1 MITRREF
8 LAASSASLFTPGALD
23 PRTPFAGAP
32 SPRSGPAAVVTKD
45 VTLAAAEQPW
55 YATMR
60 RCGQLNLNERDPQT
74 LDVSSWIDYWASL
87 KLDALLLNGGG
98 IVAFYPTQVPYHH
111 RSEFLGSRDLF
122 GELAAATK
130 ARGMRLVARMD
141 CNYAYEDAVK
151 AHPEWFER
159 NRDGSP
165 RPHGE
170 SPWLFKT
177 CMFSP
182 YFTDQMP
189 AIYREI
195 GERYPVDG
203 FFTNGWPSTG
213 DLTVCHCENCQR
225 VFREKVGAT
234 PPDRVDATNGYYR
247 KYYDVYMDRVL
258 EVWRRWQAVVTE
270 KRPDSVYVGNLG
282 GGIRTVKNVKR
293 LGEVARWFNAD
304 HQGRG
309 GDTVI
314 WDCAQQGRVAQAVM
328 DGRTV
333 TNVTG
338 AYSNSRP
345 TWRHV
350 SKAPAETIMWMAQT
364 AASGMVPWFHWLGGA
379 PEDMRWKAVGR
390 DFFTWLA
397 ANEPHF
403 RNRRSIADVAVLY
416 PQRTIA
422 FYRSGTQPRDWR
434 GAERAQTADYLQGL
448 YYALLEG
455 RVFFD
460 FVHEDNLRPETLGR
474 YRALLIPNAAYLSD
488 NHCQRIREYVAGGG
502 SLLATFE
509 TSRYDEWGG
518 DRFDLEL
525 GDVFDATAGDVASP
539 AGNSYMRIESRHP
552 TLTGFEETA
561 LLPGPEQR
569 VAVRARGV
577 APAASAPL
585 TPLTVVPYYP
595 AFPPE
600 MVFPRTP
607 RTDQPAALF
616 RENGRSRVAYFP
628 GDIDRTFWR
637 SGNPD
642 LGLLLQNTVRWL
654 RGTDRPPVSLDG
666 DGIVETFAWE
676 TEPGYA
682 LHILNYTNPNMTRG
696 FVRKFYAIG
705 PQKAEF
711 RVAAG
716 RRIKEV
722 RALRAARAVPFTQD
736 GDIVRFE
743 VPGVTDYEVVAL
755 T

>member
-8 LAASSASLFTPGALD
+8 LAASSASFIV
-23 PRTPFAGAP
+23 
-32 SPRSGPAAVVTKD
+32 AATAS
-45 VTLAAAEQPW
+45 AAQSTNDRPW

-60 RCGQLNLNERDPQT
+60 RCGQLNLNERDPLT

-98 IVAFYPTQVPYHH
+98 IVAFYPTEVPYHH

-141 CNYAYEDAVK
+141 CNYAYEEALK

-170 SPWLFKT
+170 SPWVYKT

-195 GERYPVDG
+195 AARYPVDG

-225 VFREKVGAT
+225 VYREKVGAT

-247 KYYDVYMDRVL
+247 KYYDVYMERVL
-258 EVWRRWQAVVTE
+258 DVWRRWQAVVTE

-293 LGEVARWFNAD
+293 LGEIARWFNAD
-304 HQGRG
+304 HQGRS
-309 GDTVI
+309 GDTAI
-314 WDCAQQGRVAQAVM
+314 WDCAQQGRVAQSVM
-328 DGRTV
+328 EGRAI

-345 TWRHV
+345 AWRHV
-350 SKAPAETIMWMAQT
+350 SKPPAETIMWMAQT
-364 AASGMVPWFHWLGGA
+364 TASGMVPWLHWLGGA
-379 PEDMRWKAVGR
+379 PEDTRWKAVGR

-422 FYRSGTQPRDWR
+422 FYRSGTHPGDWR
-434 GAERAQTADYLQGL
+434 GAERAQTAEYLHGL

-455 RVFFD
+455 RIFFD
-460 FVHEDNLRPETLGR
+460 FVHEDNLRSETLGR

-488 NHCQRIREYVAGGG
+488 DQCQRIREYVAGGG

-509 TSRYDEWGG
+509 TSRYNEWGD

-525 GDVFDATAGDVASP
+525 GDVFDATAGDVGAP
-539 AGNSYMRIESRHP
+539 AGNSYMRIDSRHP
-552 TLTGFEETA
+552 VLAGFEETA

-569 VAVRARGV
+569 VAVRARGGES
-577 APAASAPL
+577 AASA
-585 TPLTVVPYYP
+585 PLTVVPYYP

-607 RTDQPAALF
+607 HTDQPAALF
-616 RENGRSRVAYFP
+616 RQNGRSRIAYFA

-654 RGTDRPPVSLDG
+654 RGEDRAPITLDG
-666 DGIVETFAWE
+666 DGVVETFAWE

-682 LHILNYTNPNMTRG
+682 VHILNYTNPNMTRG

-705 PQKAEF
+705 PQKAEL
-711 RVAAG
+711 RVASG
-716 RRIKEV
+716 RRIKDV

-736 GDIVRFE
+736 GDVVRFE

>member
-1 MITRREF
+1 MITRRDF
-8 LAASSASLFTPGALD
+8 LAASSASFIVAATTPVA
-23 PRTPFAGAP
+23 
-32 SPRSGPAAVVTKD
+32 PAAAD
-45 VTLAAAEQPW
+45 RPW

-60 RCGQLNLNERDPQT
+60 RCGQLNLNERDPLT
-74 LDVSSWIDYWASL
+74 LDVASWLDYWASL

-98 IVAFYPTQVPYHH
+98 IVAFYPTEVPYHH
-111 RSEFLGSRDLF
+111 RSELLGSRDLF
-122 GELAAATK
+122 GELATATK

-141 CNYAYEDAVK
+141 CNYAYGDAVE

-165 RPHGE
+165 RAHGE

-182 YFTDQMP
+182 YFTDQMS

-195 GERYPVDG
+195 GARYPVDG

-213 DLTVCHCENCQR
+213 DPTVCHCESCRR
-225 VFREKVGAT
+225 VHRERIGGT
-234 PPDRVDATNGYYR
+234 PPDQVDATNDRYR
-247 KYYDVYMDRVL
+247 KYYDVYMERVL
-258 EVWRRWQAVVTE
+258 DVWHRWQAVVTE
-270 KRPDSVYVGNLG
+270 TRPDSVYVGNLG

-293 LGEVARWFNAD
+293 LGEAARWFNAD

-309 GDTVI
+309 GDTAI
-314 WDCAQQGRVAQAVM
+314 WDCAQQGRVARSVM
-328 DGRTV
+328 EGRTI

-350 SKAPAETIMWMAQT
+350 SKAPAETTLWMAQT
-364 AASGMVPWFHWLGGA
+364 TATGMVPWLHWLGGT
-379 PEDMRWKAVGR
+379 PEDTRWKSVGR

-397 ANEPHF
+397 ANESHF

-422 FYRSGTQPRDWR
+422 FYRSGTRPRDWR

-455 RVFFD
+455 RVLFD
-460 FVHEDNLRPETLGR
+460 FVHEDDLLPETLR
-474 YRALLIPNAAYLSD
+474 PYRTLLIPNAAYLSD
-488 NHCQRIREYVAGGG
+488 EHCRRIRDFVGGGG

-509 TSRYDEWGG
+509 TSRYGEWGDPRPDFG
-518 DRFDLEL
+518 LA
-525 GDVFDATAGDVASP
+525 DVFGAAVEGDLVGP
-539 AGNSYMRIESRHP
+539 VGNSYMRIDARHP
-552 TLTGFEETA
+552 TLAGFEETA
-561 LLPGPEQR
+561 LLPGPEQH
-569 VAVRARGV
+569 VPVRAAGGLG
-577 APAASAPL
+577 AAA
-585 TPLTVVPYYP
+585 PLTVVPSYP

-600 MVFPRTP
+600 MVFPRTS

-616 RENGRSRVAYFP
+616 RQYGRSRVAYFP

-654 RGTDRPPVSLDG
+654 RGEDRAPVTLDG

-682 LHILNYTNPNMTRG
+682 LHVLNYTNPNMTRG
-696 FVRKFYAIG
+696 FVRKFYPIG

-711 RVAAG
+711 RVARG
-716 RRIKEV
+716 RRITSV
-722 RALRAARAVPFTQD
+722 RALRAARAVPFMQG
-736 GDIVRFE
+736 GDIVRFD
-743 VPGVTDYEVVAL
+743 VPAVTDYEVVAL

>member
-8 LAASSASLFTPGALD
+8 LAASSASF
-23 PRTPFAGAP
+23 
-32 SPRSGPAAVVTKD
+32 V
-45 VTLAAAEQPW
+45 AAAIVPGRSAPGDRPW

-60 RCGQLNLNERDPQT
+60 RCGQLNLNERDPLT
-74 LDVSSWIDYWASL
+74 LDVKSWIDYWASL

-98 IVAFYPTQVPYHH
+98 IVAFYPTNVPYHH

-130 ARGMRLVARMD
+130 SRNMRLVARMD
-141 CNYAYEDAVK
+141 CNYAYEDALK

-159 NRDGSP
+159 NLDGSP
-165 RPHGE
+165 RPHNE
-170 SPWLFKT
+170 STWLYKT

-182 YFTDQMP
+182 YFTEQMP
-189 AIYREI
+189 AIYRELNS
-195 GERYPVDG
+195 RYPIDG

-213 DLTVCHCENCQR
+213 ELTVCHCESCKT
-225 VFREKVGAT
+225 VYREQVGGA
-234 PPDRVDATNGYYR
+234 PPDRTDATSPLYR
-247 KYYDVYMDRVL
+247 KYYDAYMNRVL
-258 EVWRRWQAVVTE
+258 DVWRRWQTVVTE
-270 KRPDSVYVGNLG
+270 ARPDSVYVGNLG

-314 WDCAQQGRVAQAVM
+314 WDCAQQGRVARAVM
-328 DGRTV
+328 EDRAI

-350 SKAPAETIMWMAQT
+350 TKAPAETTMWMAQT

-379 PEDMRWKAVGR
+379 PEDTRWKEVGR
-390 DFFTWLA
+390 EFFAWLA

-403 RNRRSIADVAVLY
+403 RNTRSVADVAVLY

-422 FYRSGTQPRDWR
+422 FYRSGNGPRDWR
-434 GAERAQTADYLQGL
+434 GGDRAQTADYLQGL

-455 RVFFD
+455 RFAFD
-460 FVHEDNLRPETLGR
+460 FVHEDDLRPETLR
-474 YRALLIPNAAYLSD
+474 KYRALLVPNAAYLSAE
-488 NHCQRIREYVAGGG
+488 HCRRIGEYVSGGG

-509 TSRYDEWGG
+509 TSLYDEWG
-518 DRFDLEL
+518 DRRPDFALADLF
-525 GDVFDATAGDVASP
+525 GASAAGETIGPV
-539 AGNSYMRIESRHP
+539 GNSYMRIERRHA
-552 TLTGFEETA
+552 TLEGFDGTA
-561 LLPGPEQR
+561 LLPGPENR
-569 VAVRARGV
+569 VPLHATAAGDAV
-577 APAASAPL
+577 
-585 TPLTVVPYYP
+585 PLTVVPYYP

-616 RENGRSRVAYFP
+616 HDRGRSRVAYFA
-628 GDIDRTFWR
+628 GDVERTFWR

-654 RGTDRPPVSLDG
+654 RGDAPPLVSLDG

-676 TEPGYA
+676 TGPGYA

-696 FVRKFYAIG
+696 FIRRFYAIG
-705 PQKAEF
+705 PQKAAF
-711 RVAAG
+711 TVARG
-716 RRIKEV
+716 RRIAAV
-722 RALRAARAVPFTQD
+722 RALRAARALPFSQD
-736 GDIVRFE
+736 GDVVRFE
-743 VPGVTDYEVVAL
+743 VPSVTDYEVIAL

>member
-8 LAASSASLFTPGALD
+8 LAASSASFVVAAVGS
-23 PRTPFAGAP
+23 RE
-32 SPRSGPAAVVTKD
+32 SPAA
-45 VTLAAAEQPW
+45 ERPW

-60 RCGQLNLNERDPQT
+60 RCGQLNLNERDPLT
-74 LDVSSWIDYWASL
+74 LDVRSWLDYWASL

-98 IVAFYPTQVPYHH
+98 IVAFYPTAVPYHH

-130 ARGMRLVARMD
+130 ARNIRLVARMD
-141 CNYAYEDAVK
+141 CNYAYEDALK

-170 SPWLFKT
+170 SPWLYKT

-182 YFTDQMP
+182 YFTDQMS
-189 AIYREI
+189 AIYRELNA
-195 GERYPVDG
+195 RYPVDG

-213 DLTVCHCENCQR
+213 ELTICHCESCQK
-225 VFREKVGAT
+225 VYREQVGGV
-234 PPDRVDATNGYYR
+234 PPDGTDATSPVYR
-247 KYYDVYMDRVL
+247 KYYDTYMARVVD
-258 EVWRRWQAVVTE
+258 VWTRWQAVVTE
-270 KRPDSVYVGNLG
+270 ARPDSVYVGNLG

-314 WDCAQQGRVAQAVM
+314 WDCAQQGRVARAVM
-328 DGRTV
+328 GDRTV

-350 SKAPAETIMWMAQT
+350 TKAPAETTMWMAQT

-379 PEDMRWKAVGR
+379 PEDSRWKVVGR
-390 DFFTWLA
+390 EFFQWLA
-397 ANEPHF
+397 EHEAHF
-403 RNRRSIADVAVLY
+403 RNTASIADLAVLY

-422 FYRSGTQPRDWR
+422 FYRSGSGPKDLR
-434 GAERAQTADYLQGL
+434 GSDRAQTADYLQGL

-455 RVFFD
+455 RFLFD
-460 FVHEDNLRPETLGR
+460 FVHEDDLRPDTLR
-474 YRALLIPNAAYLSD
+474 KYRALLIPNAAYLSD
-488 NHCQRIREYVAGGG
+488 EHCRQLRDYVSAGG

-509 TSRYDEWGG
+509 TARYDEWG
-518 DRFDLEL
+518 DRRADLGL
-525 GDVFDATAGDVASP
+525 ADLFGVSAAGETIGP
-539 AGNSYMRIESRHP
+539 FGNSYMRIETRHP
-552 TLTGFEETA
+552 VLAGFDGTA
-561 LLPGPEQR
+561 LLPGPENR
-569 VAVRARGV
+569 VPMRA
-577 APAASAPL
+577 AASGGSVPGS
-585 TPLTVVPYYP
+585 PLTVVPNYP

-607 RTDQPAALF
+607 RTDEPAAIF
-616 RENGRSRVAYFP
+616 RERGGSRIAYFA
-628 GDIDRTFWR
+628 GDVDRTFWR
-637 SGNPD
+637 SGNTD
-642 LGLLLQNTVRWL
+642 LSLLLQNAVRWV
-654 RGTDRPPVSLDG
+654 RGDAAPLASLEG
-666 DGIVETFAWE
+666 DGVVEAFAWQ

-696 FVRKFYAIG
+696 FFRRFYPIG
-705 PQKAEF
+705 PQKALVT
-711 RVAAG
+711 VARG
-716 RRIKEV
+716 RRIAAV
-722 RALRAARAVPFTQD
+722 RALRAGRTLPFAQD
-736 GDIVRFE
+736 GDLVRFE
-743 VPGVTDYEVVAL
+743 VPGVTDYEVIAL

>member
-8 LAASSASLFTPGALD
+8 LAASSASFVVSA
-23 PRTPFAGAP
+23 R
-32 SPRSGPAAVVTKD
+32 AAR
-45 VTLAAAEQPW
+45 AAAAAGSAAQNVPDQAW
-55 YATMR
+55 YTTMR
-60 RCGQLNLNERDPQT
+60 RCGQLNLNEHDPLT
-74 LDVSSWIDYWASL
+74 LDVESWIDYWASL
-87 KLDALLLNGGG
+87 KLDALLLSAGG

-111 RSEFLGSRDLF
+111 RSEFLGGRDLF

-130 ARGMRLVARMD
+130 ARGLRLVARMD
-141 CNYAYEDAVK
+141 CNYAYEDALK
-151 AHPEWFER
+151 ARPEWFER

-182 YFTDQMP
+182 YFTDQMS

-195 GERYPVDG
+195 GGRYPVDG

-213 DLTVCHCENCQR
+213 DLTVCHCESCQR
-225 VFREKVGAT
+225 VYRESVGGE
-234 PPDRVDATNGYYR
+234 PPDQVDATNGYYR
-247 KYYDVYMDRVL
+247 KYYDAYMQRVL
-258 EVWRRWQAVVTE
+258 DVWHRWQAVVTE

-293 LGEVARWFNAD
+293 LGEAARWFNAD

-314 WDCAQQGRVAQAVM
+314 WDCAQQGRVAGSVM
-328 DGRTV
+328 EGRTI

-350 SKAPAETIMWMAQT
+350 AKAPAETTMWMAQT
-364 AASGMVPWFHWLGGA
+364 AASGMVPWLHWLGGT
-379 PEDMRWKAVGR
+379 PEDTRWKAVGR
-390 DFFTWLA
+390 DFFAWLA
-397 ANEPHF
+397 ANEQDF
-403 RNRRSIADVAVLY
+403 RNRRSIANVAVLY

-422 FYRSGTQPRDWR
+422 FYRSGARRRDWR

-455 RVFFD
+455 RVLFD
-460 FVHEDNLRPETLGR
+460 FVHEDDLRPETLGR

-488 NHCQRIREYVAGGG
+488 GHCQRIREYVNGGG

-509 TSRYDEWGG
+509 TSRYGEWGDG
-518 DRFDLEL
+518 RPDFGLA
-525 GDVFDATAGDVASP
+525 DVFGATVAGDVVGP
-539 AGNSYMRIESRHP
+539 VGNSYMRIDSRHP
-552 TLTGFEETA
+552 VLAGFEGTA
-561 LLPGPEQR
+561 LLPGPEER
-569 VAVRARGV
+569 VPVRAAVG
-577 APAASAPL
+577 AAAAAA
-585 TPLTVVPYYP
+585 PLTVVPYYP

-600 MVFPRTP
+600 MAFPRTP

-616 RENGRSRVAYFP
+616 RQNGRSRVAYFA
-628 GDIDRTFWR
+628 GDVDRTFWR

-654 RGTDRPPVSLDG
+654 CGDERAPVTLEG

-705 PQKAEF
+705 PQKADVL
-711 RVAAG
+711 VARG
-716 RRIKEV
+716 RRIVRV
-722 RALRAARAVPFTQD
+722 RALRAARDVPFTQE
-736 GDIVRFE
+736 GAVVRFE

-755 T
+755 S